1 MKAVSKDEGV
11 LRGACCVHP
20 ALRSLSLASNF
31 IRNQLY
37 AAGGPEILMKL
48 RLALILP
55 LAASLLAAVPALAQ
69 SKAIGRFNDWRVY
82 TQGEGRQM
90 ICFATVEASDKAPKS
105 TEHGEVVFYVT
116 AWKSGAASNQPSLR
130 VGYDLRSDIAPA
142 AVIGR
147 ERFAMYAAGSEA
159 FVKDNRDS
167 ALVEALKKGSELR
180 VEAASVKD
188 ARTAYHFSLK
198 GSREAIDKARSLC
211 R

>member
-1 MKAVSKDEGV
+1 
-11 LRGACCVHP
+11 
-20 ALRSLSLASNF
+20 
-31 IRNQLY
+31 
-37 AAGGPEILMKL
+37 MKL

-55 LAASLLAAVPALAQ
+55 LTTAMTAALLAAAPAVAQ

-82 TQGEGRQM
+82 TEGEGRQM
-90 ICFATVEASDKAPKS
+90 VCFATVEASDKAPKS
-105 TEHGEVVFYVT
+105 TDHGEVVFYVT

-130 VGYDLRSDIAPA
+130 VGYNLRSDIAPA

-147 ERFAMYAAGSEA
+147 DRFPMYAAGPEA

-180 VEAASVKD
+180 IEAASVKD

-211 R
+211 K